1 LTGLFNRRTLLKKIE
16 SEAMR
21 FKRSK
26 KPFSFLFADVDFFFK
41 KINDTYGHA
50 AGDDIL
56 INISNILNIEKREVD
71 QVGR

>member
-1 LTGLFNRRTLLKKIE
+1 
-16 SEAMR
+16 MR

-56 INISNILNIEKREVD
+56 INISNVLNTEKRDAGEVKRWRSK
-71 QVGR
+71 VPFLLP